1 MSGVEVPIILAA
13 VGWVAS
19 PLVKKLLEEGFDSLG
34 INAEKKLRKLR
45 HTVLPVLKS
54 VIAKAEDSPH
64 RSEVE
69 GWLQRLKDAYDDAE
83 DALDLLNYDRL
94 KRKAAAAARSSSK
107 RPTNPVRS
115 SFFHIPK
122 RVKWVIKGGRDM
134 LSPKKMKLKRRLKKL
149 KKIAGE
155 AKELSTLLGAQP
167 ETADS
172 RQTISVPPPKVFGR
186 DEDRDEIIRRLK
198 IEPAAGVPIP
208 IIAIVGRPGVG
219 KTTLA
224 QYVCKQLRSELTD
237 GRHFHPIMW
246 VHASC
251 NFNAAGIMKD
261 IIQQASLASKPQED
275 LGDADVAVLSNLD
288 AVVAGNLSSTE
299 ALRLKMNEK
308 LNGKKFLLVI
318 DDVWCDGED
327 HKKNWDTL
335 FRCLSECCCLRGS
348 KILVTSQTNDAPRNS
363 TVAPNGAAPVE
374 YVRHLEDLAEN
385 DFSDLFIHYALWQ
398 FDSHLR
404 EDLKEKCRTIA
415 EKLNKDPTAAKM
427 VGETIATELA
437 DPLRSQGNLHAY
449 LEMIADKDW
458 SGDKTKALMW
468 SFRHLPAHLQR
479 CFLYCRLYPRGYKF
493 KALELV
499 QLWMAQGFIKPG
511 DPNERVEDA
520 GDGYLND
527 LVSRFYIQRHN
538 RFRRSSGTGK
548 PVFYYTLHELL
559 YDLAEKVT
567 RSYCVRIEGNRQSEI
582 PSTIRHLCIPADK
595 MNEKKEE
602 ICKLKKLRT
611 LIVAKGESVVS
622 DENVATDIFKSLKKL
637 RVLLVLGLNLEN
649 LAKFI
654 SEMKHLRI
662 LQVSGGTSEFVLPE
676 LVSTLYQLQV
686 LEVENASSLPARL
699 TDLVGLRYLR
709 PSVIAEISKLT
720 SLQGLEN
727 FQVRK
732 EKGYELEQLK
742 NLNELRGH
750 LRIDN
755 LENVESEESAIAADL
770 KEKKH
775 LDSLQLVWRDG
786 EDNVSS
792 NLDVKILEGLQLP
805 PNLTG
810 LHLDGYRGQ
819 SWPSWPENQT
829 SNIQELALRRCG
841 MLEELPP
848 MDQLYPYCRSL
859 ELWDLSRLEALHT
872 LPPRLQEFTI
882 IRAPFLTFVTKEDL
896 QMSPA
901 DKRSI
906 IKVMRERMPKWFPHK
921 YFQQSL
927 DDSEREMRNLIAP
940 TNGSDS
946 DEASSRGHNK
956 SVPATDAD
964 ITAVQERWLE
974 MHERKTELIYSRP
987 NEAKLLLPSTI
998 TRLRLK
1004 GCNITNHA
1012 FSVCLQQNLPSLM
1025 RLLLADLKMI
1035 TRLPSADVLANL
1047 KSLQTLGLTNCWALT
1062 SLGGIRSLPRL
1073 VNLLLIRCPC
1083 LDIETAVLPSSLR
1096 YIRFESCAD
1105 VDAIL
1110 ANANLPHLS
1119 RLTITQCR
1127 TRAASLQFR
1136 NLRSLHSLSIRGCSG
1151 VSFSVDLKEL
1161 HSLENLILQ
1170 NCSNLEAVMNLPRSL
1185 KSLVIHGCPILEESI
1200 EIDPLTGRR
1209 MLNGIPVE
1217 DSFEHAL

>member
-1 MSGVEVPIILAA
+1 MSGVVEPIILAA

-19 PLVKKLLEEGFDSLG
+19 PLVAKLLNEGYLSLG
-34 INAEKKLRKLR
+34 INAEKKLEKMRD
-45 HTVLPVLKS
+45 TVLPVLKS
-54 VIAKAEDSPH
+54 VIEKAEGSPH

-69 GWLQRLKDAYDDAE
+69 GWLQRLKDAYDGAE
-83 DALDLLNYDRL
+83 DALDRLTYDRL
-94 KRKAAAAARSSSK
+94 RRKAKAAARSSSGK

-115 SFFHIPK
+115 SSSFHVPK

-134 LSPKKMKLKRRLKKL
+134 LSPRKIKLKVRLKKL
-149 KKIAGE
+149 KKIAGK
-155 AKELSTLLGAQP
+155 AKDLSTLLGAQP

-172 RQTISVPPPKVFGR
+172 RQTFSVPPPRVFGR

-237 GRHFHPIMW
+237 GQHFDPIMW
-246 VHASC
+246 VYASR
-251 NFNAAGIMKD
+251 NFNASKIMKD
-261 IIQQASLASKPQED
+261 IIQQASIASKPQED
-275 LGDADVAVLSNLD
+275 LGDAVVAVRSNLD
-288 AVVAGNLSSTE
+288 AVAAGKLSSTE

-327 HKKNWDTL
+327 RKENWDTL

-363 TVAPNGAAPVE
+363 TVAPNGAVPVE
-374 YVRHLEDLAEN
+374 YVRHLEDLAKN

-404 EDLKEKCRTIA
+404 EDFKEKCRTIA

-427 VGETIATELA
+427 VGETIATKLA
-437 DPLRSQGNLHAY
+437 NLLRSQGNLHAY
-449 LEMIADKDW
+449 LETIADKDW

-479 CFLYCRLYPRGYKF
+479 CFSYCRLYPRGYKF

-548 PVFYYTLHELL
+548 LVCYYTLHELL

-567 RSYCVRIEGNRQSEI
+567 RSDCVRIEGNRRSQI

-595 MNEKKEE
+595 LNEEEEE

-611 LIVAKGESVVS
+611 LIVTKGENVVS
-622 DENVATDIFKSLKKL
+622 DKNVATGIFKSLKKL
-637 RVLLVLGLNLEN
+637 RVLLVSGLNLEN
-649 LAKFI
+649 LTKFI

-662 LQVSGGTSEFVLPE
+662 LQVSGAGEFVLPE
-676 LVSTLYQLQV
+676 SVSTLYQLHV

-699 TDLVGLRYLR
+699 NDLVGLRYLR
-709 PSVIAEISKLT
+709 PSGIAEIGKLT

-727 FQVRK
+727 FQVRN

-742 NLNELRGH
+742 NLNELRGR

-755 LENVESEESAIAADL
+755 LENVESKESAIAADL

-775 LDSLQLVWRDG
+775 LDSLQLVWHDG
-786 EDNVSS
+786 EDNVNST
-792 NLDVKILEGLQLP
+792 LDAEILESLQLP
-805 PNLTG
+805 PNLTS
-810 LHLDGYRGQ
+810 LHLDGYRG
-819 SWPSWPENQT
+819 PSWPENQT

-859 ELWDLSRLEALHT
+859 ELWHITRLEALHT

-882 IRAPFLTFVTKEDL
+882 FRAPFLTFVTNEDLQLSQDDKRCIREVMRNRTQEWFQHQRKEDL
-896 QMSPA
+896 
-901 DKRSI
+901 
-906 IKVMRERMPKWFPHK
+906 VHN
-921 YFQQSL
+921 
-927 DDSEREMRNLIAP
+927 EREMRNFIAGM
-940 TNGSDS
+940 NGREHSNIVLPPM
-946 DEASSRGHNK
+946 R
-956 SVPATDAD
+956 
-964 ITAVQERWLE
+964 I
-974 MHERKTELIYSRP
+974 
-987 NEAKLLLPSTI
+987 LLLCGRDGWRRMSKNRI
-998 TRLRLK
+998 
-1004 GCNITNHA
+1004 N
-1012 FSVCLQQNLPSLM
+1012 LQQT
-1025 RLLLADLKMI
+1025 K
-1035 TRLPSADVLANL
+1035 
-1047 KSLQTLGLTNCWALT
+1047 
-1062 SLGGIRSLPRL
+1062 
-1073 VNLLLIRCPC
+1073 
-1083 LDIETAVLPSSLR
+1083 
-1096 YIRFESCAD
+1096 
-1105 VDAIL
+1105 
-1110 ANANLPHLS
+1110 
-1119 RLTITQCR
+1119 
-1127 TRAASLQFR
+1127 
-1136 NLRSLHSLSIRGCSG
+1136 
-1151 VSFSVDLKEL
+1151 
-1161 HSLENLILQ
+1161 
-1170 NCSNLEAVMNLPRSL
+1170 
-1185 KSLVIHGCPILEESI
+1185 
-1200 EIDPLTGRR
+1200 
-1209 MLNGIPVE
+1209 
-1217 DSFEHAL
+1217 